1 MPKAKDSVL
10 AGHYCG
16 VASTRVTDSCL
27 SSSSAIFL
35 SDPSKVTCVL
45 IYKMKDNKIYLIY
58 FLGGLNEIL
67 ITLEIYNVYIVFRTL
82 TVQVMDLY
90 PLS

>member
-10 AGHYCG
+10 AGQYSG
-16 VASTRVTDSCL
+16 MASAGVTDSCL
-27 SSSSAIFL
+27 SSSSAISL

-58 FLGGLNEIL
+58 FLRGLNEIL
-67 ITLEIYNVYIVFRTL
+67 ITLEIHNVYILFRTL
-82 TVQVMDLY
+82 TVQVVDLY